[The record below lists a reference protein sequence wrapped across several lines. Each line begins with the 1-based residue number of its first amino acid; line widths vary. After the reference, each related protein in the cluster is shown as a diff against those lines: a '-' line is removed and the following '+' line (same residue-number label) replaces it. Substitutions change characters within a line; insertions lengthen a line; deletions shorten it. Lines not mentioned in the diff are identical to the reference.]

1 MPGWKGR
8 EMKRYIYTLNLLII
22 LFVLTA
28 CGSSTGS
35 TAKRTTTSKSV
46 DDVLNE
52 QMAKADNASSEDLS
66 SEISE
71 DNTVES
77 VVETTENDPGVAS
90 SDNSDLTSVSSET
103 ASVNDTLKE
112 AGEQAL
118 DTSHDDIYV
127 DLTLLSSTLIYSE
140 VYNMMCAPDEY
151 IGKKIR
157 IKGNTAIFHDDYDG
171 NDYYACIIKDATA
184 CCSQGIEFQLKEG
197 EYPTEDEEITVTGVY
212 SSYDING
219 QTFYTLKDA
228 VLE

>member
-1 MPGWKGR
+1 MPDWKGI
-8 EMKRYIYTLNLLII
+8 EMKRYIYALNLLLI
-22 LFVLTA
+22 LVLLTA
-28 CGSSTGS
+28 CGSSTDS
-35 TAKRTTTSKSV
+35 AAKRTTTSKSV
-46 DDVLNE
+46 DDVLKE
-52 QMAKADNASSEDLS
+52 QMAKADNASSEDAS
-66 SEISE
+66 SEIDE
-71 DNTVES
+71 QNTEES
-77 VVETTENDPGVAS
+77 VVENTDSSTDTAD
-90 SDNSDLTSVSSET
+90 SDNGDSTTVSSEVD
-103 ASVNDTLKE
+103 SINDTLSE
-112 AGEQAL
+112 AGQQAL

-140 VYNMMCAPDEY
+140 VYNMMCDPDKY

-157 IKGNTAIFHDDYDG
+157 MSGNTAIFHDDYDG

-197 EYPTEDEEITVTGVY
+197 EYPTEDEVITVTGIY

>member
-1 MPGWKGR
+1 MPVWKGI

-52 QMAKADNASSEDLS
+52 QMAKADNSSSEDLS

-77 VVETTENDPGVAS
+77 VAEI
-90 SDNSDLTSVSSET
+90 
-103 ASVNDTLKE
+103 
-112 AGEQAL
+112 
-118 DTSHDDIYV
+118 TSHDDIYV

-197 EYPTEDEEITVTGVY
+197 EYPTEDEGITVTGVY